1 MFSKINCKL
10 RMRDNNTNRPCFRPC
25 PYNWYETNKHHWRK
39 WMNELIEWIDWLI
52 DWLIEKWIFSELF
65 LEMYRSQ
72 KDYTAV
78 FIFHAVL
85 ITCIQFEC
93 LIIII
98 HYNVHFDYTSYPS
111 GAPEF
116 TPVFSGVRVTRSLV

>member
-1 MFSKINCKL
+1 MNEWI
-10 RMRDNNTNRPCFRPC
+10 D
-25 PYNWYETNKHHWRK
+25 
-39 WMNELIEWIDWLI
+39 WMNWLIDWLI